1 EMKIKALRMFSHYHL
16 GTVSQGE
23 IREVHKKI
31 GEVLVKLHLAEAVEP
46 EKATDSGSAE
56 PAKAKPG
63 GKGGNKRGTA
73 GADKGASEG

>member
-1 EMKIKALRMFSHYHL
+1 M
-16 GTVSQGE
+16 
-23 IREVHKKI
+23 HKEI

-46 EKATDSGSAE
+46 EKATDSGYAE

>member
-1 EMKIKALRMFSHYHL
+1 MKIKALRMFSHYHRY
-16 GTVSQGE
+16 GISGE
-23 IREVHKKI
+23 IREVHKEI

-63 GKGGNKRGTA
+63 
-73 GADKGASEG
+73 

>member
-1 EMKIKALRMFSHYHL
+1 MKIKALRMFSHYHL

-23 IREVHKKI
+23 IREVHKEI

-46 EKATDSGSAE
+46 EKAPDSGSAE

-63 GKGGNKRGTA
+63 GNGGTTRGTA